1 MSTVSRR
8 TVVSTPARDAVKTW
22 NAVVDLLAPTAAHPA
37 RKELLDIV
45 GIAASVISDHSTKD
59 HPIIATCDGPRTRIY
74 CLFDDDAVD
83 GSDAN
88 EAALGY
94 DALKGDWAVSL
105 PCGADELDW
114 VQRALKKHG
123 TRITAREL
131 TATVAADQDEP
142 GTVTAQVSLVLDP
155 KGLLEP

>member
-1 MSTVSRR
+1 MSTVHRR
-8 TVVSTPARDAVKTW
+8 TFVSTPARDAARTW
-22 NAVVDLLAPTAAHPA
+22 NGIVDLVAPGNTHPA
-37 RKELLDIV
+37 RKELLSVV
-45 GIAASVISDHSTKD
+45 GIAASVISDHAPKD
-59 HPIIATCDGPRTRIY
+59 HAIIVTCDGPRTRIY

-105 PCGADELDW
+105 PCDADELDW
-114 VQRALKKHG
+114 VQRALKQHS
-123 TRITAREL
+123 TRITAREFG
-131 TATVAADQDEP
+131 ATVAADQEEP
-142 GTVTAQVSLVLDP
+142 EASPQAALVIDP

>member
-1 MSTVSRR
+1 MSTVYRR
-8 TVVSTPARDAVKTW
+8 TFVGTPARDAIGTW
-22 NAVVDLLAPTAAHPA
+22 KAIVDVLAPGASHPA
-37 RKELLDIV
+37 RKELMSV
-45 GIAASVISDHSTKD
+45 AGIAASIISDRAPKD
-59 HPIIATCDGPRTRIY
+59 HAIVATCDGPRTRIY

-105 PCGADELDW
+105 PCDADELDW
-114 VQRALKKHG
+114 VRRAIEKHG

-131 TATVAADQDEP
+131 EAPVAADQDEP
-142 GTVTAQVSLVLDP
+142 ATAAAQVSLVPDP

>member
-37 RKELLDIV
+37 RKELLDVV
-45 GIAASVISDHSTKD
+45 GIAAGVISDRSPKD
-59 HPIIATCDGPRTRIY
+59 HPIVATCDGPRTRVY
-74 CLFDDDAVD
+74 CIFDDDAVD

-105 PCGADELDW
+105 PCDADELDW
-114 VQRALKKHG
+114 VQRALKKHT

-142 GTVTAQVSLVLDP
+142 ATTAGQVSLVPDL

>member
-8 TVVSTPARDAVKTW
+8 TFAATPARDALSTW
-22 NAVVDLLAPTAAHPA
+22 SAIVDVLAPGATHSA
-37 RKELLDIV
+37 RKELTAV
-45 GIAASVISDHSTKD
+45 AGIAASIISDRSPKD
-59 HPIIATCDGPRTRIY
+59 HAIVATCDGPRTRVY

-94 DALKGDWAVSL
+94 DALNGDWAVSL
-105 PCGADELDW
+105 PCDADELDW

-123 TRITAREL
+123 TRVTAREL
-131 TATVAADQDEP
+131 DAPVAADQDEP
-142 GTVTAQVSLVLDP
+142 ATATARLSLVPDL
-155 KGLLEP
+155 KGLREP

>member
-8 TVVSTPARDAVKTW
+8 TLVSTPARDATETW
-22 NAVVDLLAPTAAHPA
+22 NAIVDLLAPTSAHPA
-37 RKELLDIV
+37 RKELLNV
-45 GIAASVISDHSTKD
+45 AGIAASVISDHASKVD
-59 HPIIATCDGPRTRIY
+59 AIVATCDGPRTRIY

-105 PCGADELDW
+105 PCHADELDW
-114 VQRALKKHG
+114 VQRAQAAQHPHHGEG
-123 TRITAREL
+123 TRRH
-131 TATVAADQDEP
+131 
-142 GTVTAQVSLVLDP
+142 GRR
-155 KGLLEP
+155 

>member
-1 MSTVSRR
+1 MSTVYRR
-8 TVVSTPARDAVKTW
+8 TFAATPPAMPSRPGAI
-22 NAVVDLLAPTAAHPA
+22 VDVLAPGATHPA
-37 RKELLDIV
+37 RKELTSV
-45 GIAASVISDHSTKD
+45 AGIAASIISDRSPKD
-59 HPIIATCDGPRTRIY
+59 HAIVATCDGPRTRVY

-105 PCGADELDW
+105 PCDADELDW

-123 TRITAREL
+123 TRITAREPD
-131 TATVAADQDEP
+131 APVAADQDEP
-142 GTVTAQVSLVLDP
+142 RRRPGSLVPDL
-155 KGLLEP
+155 KGLREP

>member
-8 TVVSTPARDAVKTW
+8 TFAATPARDAISTW
-22 NAVVDLLAPTAAHPA
+22 SAIVDVLAPGATHSA
-37 RKELLDIV
+37 RKELTAV
-45 GIAASVISDHSTKD
+45 AGIAASIISDRSPKD
-59 HPIIATCDGPRTRIY
+59 HAIVATCDGPRTRVY

-105 PCGADELDW
+105 PCDADELDW

-123 TRITAREL
+123 TRVTAREL
-131 TATVAADQDEP
+131 DAPVAADQDEP
-142 GTVTAQVSLVLDP
+142 ATARLSLVPDL
-155 KGLLEP
+155 KGLRES

>member
-8 TVVSTPARDAVKTW
+8 TFAATPARDALSTW
-22 NAVVDLLAPTAAHPA
+22 SAIVDLLAPGASHPA
-37 RKELLDIV
+37 RKEMTAV
-45 GIAASVISDHSTKD
+45 AGIAASIISDRSPKD
-59 HPIIATCDGPRTRIY
+59 HAIVATCDGPRTRVY
-74 CLFDDDAVD
+74 CLFDDDAID

-94 DALKGDWAVSL
+94 DPLKGDWAVSL
-105 PCGADELDW
+105 PCDAEELDW

-123 TRITAREL
+123 DRITAREL
-131 TATVAADQDEP
+131 DAPIAADQDELA
-142 GTVTAQVSLVLDP
+142 TATAKASFVPEL

>member
-8 TVVSTPARDAVKTW
+8 TIVSTPARDAAKTW
-22 NAVVDLLAPTAAHPA
+22 NVIVDLLAPTGAHPA
-37 RKELLDIV
+37 RKELLDII
-45 GIAASVISDHSTKD
+45 GIAASVISDRSPKD
-59 HPIIATCDGPRTRIY
+59 YAIVATGDGPRTRVY

-88 EAALGY
+88 EAVLGY

-105 PCGADELDW
+105 PCDPEELDW
-114 VQRALKKHG
+114 VQRALKKHS

-142 GTVTAQVSLVLDP
+142 ATAAAQVSLVPDL

>member
-8 TVVSTPARDAVKTW
+8 TFVSTPARDAATTW
-22 NAVVDLLAPTAAHPA
+22 YAIVDLLAPTGAHHA
-37 RKELLDIV
+37 RKELLDV
-45 GIAASVISDHSTKD
+45 AGIAASVISDRAPKD
-59 HPIIATCDGPRTRIY
+59 HAIVATCDGPRTRIY

-94 DALKGDWAVSL
+94 DALKGDWAISL
-105 PCGADELDW
+105 PCDADELDW
-114 VQRALKKHG
+114 VQRALKKHS

-131 TATVAADQDEP
+131 DATVAADQDEP
-142 GTVTAQVSLVLDP
+142 AAAAAHVSLVPDP

>member
-8 TVVSTPARDAVKTW
+8 TFAATPARDALSTW
-22 NAVVDLLAPTAAHPA
+22 SAIVDVLAPGATHSA
-37 RKELLDIV
+37 RKELTAV
-45 GIAASVISDHSTKD
+45 AGIAASIISDRSPKNHA
-59 HPIIATCDGPRTRIY
+59 IVATCDGPRTRVY

-105 PCGADELDW
+105 PCDADELDW

-123 TRITAREL
+123 TRVTARDL
-131 TATVAADQDEP
+131 DAPVAADQDEP
-142 GTVTAQVSLVLDP
+142 AAARLSLVPDL
-155 KGLLEP
+155 KGLRES

>member
-8 TVVSTPARDAVKTW
+8 TFAATPARDALSTW
-22 NAVVDLLAPTAAHPA
+22 SAIVDLLAPGAAHPA
-37 RKELLDIV
+37 RKEMTAV
-45 GIAASVISDHSTKD
+45 TGIAASIISDRSPKD
-59 HPIIATCDGPRTRIY
+59 HAIVATCDGPRTRVY
-74 CLFDDDAVD
+74 CLFDDDAID

-105 PCGADELDW
+105 PCDADELDW

-123 TRITAREL
+123 VRITARKL
-131 TATVAADQDEP
+131 DAPVDADRDEP
-142 GTVTAQVSLVLDP
+142 AATSAKLSLVPDL

>member
-8 TVVSTPARDAVKTW
+8 TFAATPARDALLTW
-22 NAVVDLLAPTAAHPA
+22 SAIVDVLAPGATHSA
-37 RKELLDIV
+37 RKELTAV
-45 GIAASVISDHSTKD
+45 AGIAASIISDRSPKD
-59 HPIIATCDGPRTRIY
+59 HAIVATCDGPRTRVY

-105 PCGADELDW
+105 PCDADELDW

-123 TRITAREL
+123 TRVTARDL
-131 TATVAADQDEP
+131 DAPVAADQDEP
-142 GTVTAQVSLVLDP
+142 AAARLSLVPDL
-155 KGLLEP
+155 KGLRAS

>member
-22 NAVVDLLAPTAAHPA
+22 NAVVDLLAPAAAHPA

-45 GIAASVISDHSTKD
+45 GIAASVISDRSPKG
-59 HPIIATCDGPRTRIY
+59 HPIVATCDGPRTRVY

-105 PCGADELDW
+105 PCDADELDW
-114 VQRALKKHG
+114 VQRALKKHT

-131 TATVAADQDEP
+131 TATVAADQDESA
-142 GTVTAQVSLVLDP
+142 TTAGQVSLLPDL

>member
-8 TVVSTPARDAVKTW
+8 TFVSTPARDSTKTW
-22 NAVVDLLAPTAAHPA
+22 HAVVDLLAPGATHPA
-37 RKELLDIV
+37 RKELLDVV
-45 GIAASVISDHSTKD
+45 GIAASIISDRSPKD
-59 HPIIATCDGPRTRIY
+59 HAIVATCDGPRTRVY

-105 PCGADELDW
+105 PCDPDELDW
-114 VQRALKKHG
+114 VQRALKKHSS
-123 TRITAREL
+123 RITAREL
-131 TATVAADQDEP
+131 NASVAADQDEP
-142 GTVTAQVSLVLDP
+142 AAVTAQVSLVPDL
-155 KGLLEP
+155 KGLLES

>member
-8 TVVSTPARDAVKTW
+8 TFVSTPSRDAAKTW
-22 NAVVDLLAPTAAHPA
+22 NAIVDLLAPTAAHPA

-45 GIAASVISDHSTKD
+45 GIAASVISDRSPKD
-59 HPIIATCDGPRTRIY
+59 HAIVTTCDGPRTRIY

-105 PCGADELDW
+105 PCDPDELDW
-114 VQRALKKHG
+114 VQRALKKHSA
-123 TRITAREL
+123 RITAREL
-131 TATVAADQDEP
+131 TAT
-142 GTVTAQVSLVLDP
+142 
-155 KGLLEP
+155 

>member
-1 MSTVSRR
+1 MSTVARR
-8 TVVSTPARDAVKTW
+8 TFSTPVRDALSTW
-22 NAVVDLLAPTAAHPA
+22 NAIVDVLAPGASHPA
-37 RKELLDIV
+37 RKELTSV
-45 GIAASVISDHSTKD
+45 AGISASIISDRSPKD
-59 HPIIATCDGPRTRIY
+59 HAIVATCDGPRTRIY

-105 PCGADELDW
+105 PCDEDELDW
-114 VQRALKKHG
+114 VRQALAKHG
-123 TRITAREL
+123 SRITAREL
-131 TATVAADQDEP
+131 DAPVAGDQDEP
-142 GTVTAQVSLVLDP
+142 ATAAAQISLVPNL

>member
-8 TVVSTPARDAVKTW
+8 TFAANPARDALSTW
-22 NAVVDLLAPTAAHPA
+22 SAIVDLLAPGASHPA
-37 RKELLDIV
+37 RKEMTAV
-45 GIAASVISDHSTKD
+45 AGIAASIISDRSPKD
-59 HPIIATCDGPRTRIY
+59 HAIVATCDGPRTRVY

-94 DALKGDWAVSL
+94 DPLKGDWAVSL
-105 PCGADELDW
+105 PCEADELDW

-123 TRITAREL
+123 DRITAREL
-131 TATVAADQDEP
+131 DAPVAAGQDEP
-142 GTVTAQVSLVLDP
+142 ATATAKASLVPDL